1 MNTEEDF
8 GFQREQ
14 GPEILQDLDIIH
26 SNLSGYHRVLIVEG
40 PASRDIQDPFHV
52 AKHIVSNLKTNA
64 SHRDITK
71 PIIIVT
77 QGDPHAEKEI
87 SAITKHVADKLKVK
101 RCLICIEDRTDSNHA
116 KGADPA

>member
-1 MNTEEDF
+1 MNAEKNF
-8 GFQREQ
+8 CFQREQ

-26 SNLSGYHRVLIVEG
+26 TNLSGCHRVLIVEG

-52 AKHIVSNLKTNA
+52 AKHIVSNLKTHA

-77 QGDPHAEKEI
+77 QGDHHAEKEI

-101 RCLICIEDRTDSNHA
+101 RCLVCRGDHNDSNHTN
-116 KGADPA
+116 GADPA